1 MILFTTRLIQ
11 ELCTSV
17 CGSILECIKQFTVV
31 KCSVAHTDDGLNIG
45 NEDGMFITLPGAVS
59 TRIKVMS
66 K

>member
-1 MILFTTRLIQ
+1 M
-11 ELCTSV
+11 
-17 CGSILECIKQFTVV
+17 VV

-66 K
+66 KWGHMLGVYAARQREKA